1 MQRYAPPPRHRQ
13 CDNAYISIVVVVVSH
28 RLRMS
33 SLTTS
38 ADSEIDRNLQDE
50 SFNWWSASFSL
61 PLFDS
66 SYTLNDDAWTS
77 LVQQGPSAP
86 PSDGH
91 FDQELPDESFDDWS
105 SACLSLPSSN
115 SSYTLDDND
124 AVWTSL
130 VQNSHVDSHLP
141 SSPPPIIRASTAPPP
156 LSPFVNAA
164 PGRRIHPPSSPPI
177 GWTCVNNNNNH
188 GHAPIVPAAGGEGGG
203 GSRPCASKPIVN
215 NTPSVHISP
224 PAEPHRQPIGDGT
237 QYSQSPAAARHT
249 QPPQVCEFHVY
260 TSAMMA
266 EVYDGMCRGSAN
278 GNFVFQ
284 RELDRLRMKAEAE
297 GYL

>member
-1 MQRYAPPPRHRQ
+1 MQRYAPPPRLRQ
-13 CDNAYISIVVVVVSH
+13 CDNAYISIIVVVVVVVSH

-38 ADSEIDRNLQDE
+38 ADSELNRNFQDE
-50 SFNWWSASFSL
+50 SFNWWSASISSL
-61 PLFDS
+61 PSFDS
-66 SYTLNDDAWTS
+66 SYTLDDDDWTS

-91 FDQELPDESFDDWS
+91 FDQDLPDESFDDWS

-115 SSYTLDDND
+115 SSYTLDDD
-124 AVWTSL
+124 TVWTSL
-130 VQNSHVDSHLP
+130 VQNSHLVSHLP
-141 SSPPPIIRASTAPPP
+141 SSPPPIIRASTLPP
-156 LSPFVNAA
+156 LSPFVNT
-164 PGRRIHPPSSPPI
+164 PSGQIHPPSPPPI
-177 GWTCVNNNNNH
+177 EWTCINNNNKH
-188 GHAPIVPAAGGEGGG
+188 GHPPIVPAAGGT
-203 GSRPCASKPIVN
+203 RPCASEPIN
-215 NTPSVHISP
+215 NTPTLHISP
-224 PAEPHRQPIGDGT
+224 SAEAHQQPTGDGT
-237 QYSQSPAAARHT
+237 QHSQSPAAAARHT

-266 EVYDGMCRGSAN
+266 KVYDKMCRGSAN